1 MRVKC
6 IDNSGGIASG
16 AEKYLVVGTI
26 YEVEDI
32 RGPVEGSGDF
42 VLVGVPMTW
51 RRSRFVSVS
60 EEPTLAIR
68 QEKPCQVCKR
78 NNDVGVAT
86 CWNCGNKP

>member
-1 MRVKC
+1 MKVKC
-6 IDNSGGIASG
+6 IDSSGHPKRLVYS
-16 AEKYLVVGTI
+16 YLTVGQV
-26 YEVEDI
+26 YEVE
-32 RGPVEGSGDF
+32 RTLGPVEGSGDY
-42 VLVGVPMTW
+42 VLVGVPHTW

-60 EEPTLAIR
+60 EEPTLTIR